1 MWIKLKT
8 STTISRSNSISS
20 LLDKHAQYIMR
31 VMEIHM
37 DVEEAVAEGGD
48 EVGTEVDIQTTN
60 PKKMAAILAGTQ
72 VGIQAGTQV
81 VTQAGILVDIQIG
94 TEVVVVEIGAIV
106 MADIGE
112 VEVGVVEV
120 AEVMVGGVEGWAAV
134 RFRGVLKSKHNFQ

>member
-20 LLDKHAQYIMR
+20 LLDKHAHYIMR
-31 VMEIHM
+31 VMKIHM
-37 DVEEAVAEGGD
+37 DVEEAVAGGGD

-72 VGIQAGTQV
+72 VDIQV

-94 TEVVVVEIGAIV
+94 AEVVVVEIGAIV